1 MADSTN
7 PSSPAVNSGDD
18 WKKPKQLS
26 VETYVQKDRFNEKYD
41 SKTQKS
47 SDPTWFVE
55 TANMDDYSLEAY
67 SLALFDYQL
76 WIVDHSS
83 STSNKPEAV
92 FRFPIPPQTLNV
104 STPFSIVTTPTLN
117 GIVEEHNAA
126 VFREIEI
133 AGTMGVLPSTKF
145 VHNRDFSGVGGSV
158 LAATGA
164 QDVLQSFAASNFYS
178 QYKTR
183 NNSFLNFKDDR
194 LPKDGGMK
202 DLEVYSNS
210 GYANIH
216 KLRHFL
222 EYYAEKKKT
231 GNKGLRLV
239 FANFKDQQFYYLSPV
254 NFNVRRSASSPL
266 EYEYSMSFRSW
277 GRFDPSVSTVAILE
291 ADKVATSPLAYAA
304 AALQAA
310 KALRNVIKYA
320 GAWLVGQVDAM
331 YSDIGSAFSGW
342 TGNGGAFDTLTKT
355 SLQNRGFDFNF
366 GGSASNDKLNAQRD
380 ARAKSIAAENKNAID
395 KLIDPALQNGQSAS
409 ALTQDASQSFSNA
422 GNRATNIGIGI
433 ADAIGLGSES
443 YDSIN
448 QRTGVEA
455 RTDDPN
461 FEQLESM
468 YSANATRQSMDAM
481 VAALMRQKPNYVS
494 PMEYVAGLADKS
506 GIAFNVPVSK
516 FSVSLPYGATL
527 ESVSNVYLGTPNR
540 WIEIATLNGLME
552 PYIDNVGFDA
562 PIVVD
567 PVEYTMVIQTSQD
580 SVGNYIIVY
589 SDTVPRS
596 TFQVVKRRRISDDWL
611 ELTIKP
617 PTPNGGIQYS
627 LTDYKTANRSYV
639 HWYTPNTAHAGQ
651 QIYIPSNLPFDS
663 VFNTS
668 QIEGINQYDDLVRV
682 SGVDLLLKTNRG
694 LGGSTTFDLA
704 LDTETGDV
712 PLAAGMTNIYQSLTL
727 ALSTKQGSVI
737 QHPEYGIAVQVG
749 DSIADIDLVSVR
761 NSIEKNLANDPS
773 VGTVEFVSVAFNAP
787 VLSVA
792 AGVRV
797 AGVNKVLPLNFDI
810 NLRSV

>member
-1 MADSTN
+1 MPNSTTSQN
-7 PSSPAVNSGDD
+7 TSGTLDYK
-18 WKKPKQLS
+18 WRMPRQLD
-26 VETYVQKDRFNEKYD
+26 VEEYVQKDRFNEKYD
-41 SKTQKS
+41 KTTQNIAGS
-47 SDPTWFVE
+47 TWFVE
-55 TANMDDYSLEAY
+55 TANMDDGTLEAY

-76 WIVDHSS
+76 WIVDHFQL
-83 STSNKPEAV
+83 TTAKPAAV
-92 FRFPIPPQTLNV
+92 FKFPIPPQTLNV

-145 VHNRDFSGVGGSV
+145 VHNRDFSGVGGSL

-164 QDVLQSFAASNFYS
+164 QDVLQSFAASNFFA
-178 QYKTR
+178 QYQTR
-183 NNSFLNFKDDR
+183 NKSFLNVEDDR
-194 LPKDGGMK
+194 TPKDNGLT

-222 EYYAEKKKT
+222 EYYAESKKV
-231 GNKGLRLV
+231 GNKNLRLV
-239 FANFKDQQFYYLSPV
+239 FANFKDQQFYYVSPV

-277 GRFDPSVSTVAILE
+277 GRFDPNVGPISRLG
-291 ADKVATSPLAYAA
+291 ADQVATSPLAYAA

-310 KALRNVIKYA
+310 KALRTALKYA
-320 GAWLVGQVDAM
+320 GAWLVGQVDAL
-331 YSDIGSAFSGW
+331 YSDVGSAFSGW
-342 TGNGGAFDTLTKT
+342 TGNGGAIDTLGQT
-355 SLQNRGFDFNF
+355 SFQNRYSANF
-366 GGSASNDKLNAQRD
+366 AGNPSNDQLNAQRQ
-380 ARAKSIAAENKNAID
+380 AQAEAAAAENQDALE
-395 KLIDPALQNGQSAS
+395 KLLNPTTTSGQSGS
-409 ALTQDASQSFSNA
+409 ALTQDAAQSFSNA
-422 GNRATNIGIGI
+422 GSKATNIGIGI
-433 ADAIGLGSES
+433 GDSIGLGSES
-443 YDSIN
+443 YDAIN
-448 QRTGVEA
+448 QRTGIDA

-461 FEQLESM
+461 FEQLQGI
-468 YSANATRQSMDAM
+468 YSANATRQSMDAT

-506 GIAFNVPVSK
+506 GIAFSVAVSK
-516 FSVSLPYGATL
+516 FAVSLPYGATL
-527 ESVSNVYLGTPNR
+527 ESLSNVYLGTPNR
-540 WIEIATLNGLME
+540 WLEIATLNGLME
-552 PYIDNVGFDA
+552 PYIDNIGFDA
-562 PIVVD
+562 PIVID
-567 PVEYTMVIQTSQD
+567 PVEYTMVIQTTQNT
-580 SVGNYIIVY
+580 VGNYIIVY
-589 SDTVPRS
+589 SDTVPKS
-596 TFQVVKRRRISDDWL
+596 TFQVVKRRRVSDDWL

-617 PTPNGGIQYS
+617 PKPNGGVQYS
-627 LTDYKTANRSYV
+627 LTDYKIANRAYV

-651 QIYIPSNLPFDS
+651 QIYIPSNLPFNS

-668 QIEGINQYDDLVRV
+668 QIEGIDQYDDLVRV

-694 LGGSTTFDLA
+694 VGGSTTFDLA

-749 DSIADIDLVSVR
+749 DSIADIDLVSIR
-761 NSIEKNLANDPS
+761 NSIEKNLANDSS